1 MSVKGVLS
9 ELNASTSGYYDWKK
23 RKPSKQTKRQER
35 IREQIVKIHEES
47 YTIYGAPKI
56 TEVLRSKGHRIA
68 QRTVSKYMN
77 EEGIKANYIKPY
89 TTTTPTVTLQA
100 S

>member
-1 MSVKGVLS
+1 M
-9 ELNASTSGYYDWKK
+9 
-23 RKPSKQTKRQER
+23 
-35 IREQIVKIHEES
+35 
-47 YTIYGAPKI
+47 YGAPKI

>member
-1 MSVKGVLS
+1 M
-9 ELNASTSGYYDWKK
+9 
-23 RKPSKQTKRQER
+23 
-35 IREQIVKIHEES
+35 REQIVKIHEES